1 MHQIKPWHWI
11 VLGYR
16 EVNCSYQTLAEGIE
30 EACLASQPRFMG
42 GDEAQGY
49 RYAPLLAVE
58 DLERWFRERGAS

>member
-42 GDEAQGY
+42 GDEAQCY
-49 RYAPLLAVE
+49 RCTPLLALE
-58 DLERWFRERGAS
+58 DLDRWFRERGAS